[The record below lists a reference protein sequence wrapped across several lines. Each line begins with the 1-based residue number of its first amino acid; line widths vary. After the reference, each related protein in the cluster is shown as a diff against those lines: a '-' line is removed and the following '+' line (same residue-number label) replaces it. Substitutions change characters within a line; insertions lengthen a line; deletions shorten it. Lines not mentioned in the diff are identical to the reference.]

1 MGLRY
6 HLINDSI
13 LGGVF
18 SRSVA
23 KLLYKIRK
31 GDKFNSYAC
40 PILMILCSML
50 RNYQN
55 NLAFVDQA
63 VIDQMT
69 VIIRKIVNP
78 DIFVAA

>member
-1 MGLRY
+1 
-6 HLINDSI
+6 
-13 LGGVF
+13 
-18 SRSVA
+18 
-23 KLLYKIRK
+23 
-31 GDKFNSYAC
+31 
-40 PILMILCSML
+40 MILCSML

-78 DIFVAA
+78 DIFVAAEDPLFETSDQPALNLTFN